1 MTNRSIPAAAREIL
15 PIPHRPY
22 VGPLPYDAKDP
33 EAKFPPIEGIRP
45 PVGAPNVLIVL
56 LDDVGFAATNV
67 FGGPCRTTTAARL
80 AANGLRYTRFHTTAL
95 CSPTRAALLTGRN
108 HHSVGMGTI
117 TETATPAPGY
127 TSSIPN
133 TAANIAKVLKYNG
146 YSTAHFG
153 KCHEIPTWETS
164 PVGPFDHWPTQNGF
178 EKFYGFVGGETNQ
191 WFPNVYEGT
200 RRVTT
205 PDDPEYHF
213 MADMTDKA
221 IEWIRTQKTLAP
233 DKPFFAYFAPGA
245 THAPHHVPKAW
256 ADMYSGQFGDG
267 WDALR
272 ERTIAAQKEIGVIPR
287 DAQLTARP
295 TEIPAWNDMPKTLLP
310 VLAREMEV
318 YAGFLEY
325 TDHHVG
331 RLIQALEQ
339 LGILDNTL
347 ILYILGDNGASAEGT
362 LQGTF
367 NEMINFNGLG
377 ALETPEFLEAH
388 RDELGGRNSYNHY
401 AVGWAHA
408 LDTPYPWTKQVASH
422 WGGTRN
428 GMIVHWPA
436 KIQAKGEIRSQFHH
450 VIDVFP
456 TILEAAGLPMPVMVE
471 GIQQKPL
478 EGVSLLYSF
487 NDANAPERHV
497 LQYFEM
503 FGNRGIYS
511 HGWAAVTKHRTP
523 WELVGAQVP
532 AFDDDKWELYDV
544 TRDWTEAED
553 LAKQFPDKLHE
564 LQRVFL
570 IEAARY
576 QVLPLDDRTVERI
589 ASAAATMPQLVQGS
603 SQVLFDGMELEWHSV
618 IDVKNRSFAMT
629 AAIETQDSGAR
640 GVIFAKG
647 TNFGGYALYAPEGR
661 LKFVYNFLGLE
672 SYSIEAPDA
681 LPSGKHEVRLEFA
694 YDGGGLGK
702 GGTASLL
709 IDGEK
714 VAEGRID
721 QTVPVIFS
729 VDASAMV
736 GDKRGAPIA
745 TDIAV
750 EGNRFQGDI
759 AWVRIDVAVDEGG
772 AVPPE
777 QLLRIAMATQ

>member
-1 MTNRSIPAAAREIL
+1 MTNRLISAAEREIL

-33 EAKFPPIEGIRP
+33 EAKFPPIVAIRP
-45 PVGAPNVLIVL
+45 PAGAPNILIVL
-56 LDDVGFAATNV
+56 LDDVGFGATSA
-67 FGGPCRTTTAARL
+67 FGGPCRTKTAERL
-80 AANGLRYTRFHTTAL
+80 AANGLKYTRFHTAAL
-95 CSPTRAALLTGRN
+95 CSPTRSALLTGRN

-117 TETATPAPGY
+117 TETATAAPGY
-127 TSSIPN
+127 TSIIPN
-133 TAANIAKVLKYNG
+133 TAANVGKILKYNG
-146 YSTAHFG
+146 YSTGYFG

-164 PVGPFDHWPTQNGF
+164 PVGPFDHWPTHNGF
-178 EKFYGFVGGETNQ
+178 EKFYGFIGGETNQ
-191 WFPNVYEGT
+191 WFPNAYEGT

-213 MADMTDKA
+213 MADMTDQA
-221 IEWIRTQKTLAP
+221 IAWIRTQKTLAP

-256 ADMYSGQFGDG
+256 ADKYSGEFGDG

-272 ERTIAAQKEIGVIPR
+272 ERSIAAQKEIGVIPH
-287 DAQLTARP
+287 DALLTVRP
-295 TEIPAWNDMPKTLLP
+295 TEIPSWNDMPKQLLP
-310 VLAREMEV
+310 VLARQMEV

-325 TDHHVG
+325 TDHHIG
-331 RLIQALEQ
+331 RLIQSIEE
-339 LGILDNTL
+339 LGVLDDTL

-388 RDELGGRNSYNHY
+388 REELGGRSSYNHY

-408 LDTPYPWTKQVASH
+408 LDAPYPWTKQVASH

-436 KIQAKGEIRSQFHH
+436 MIDAKGETRAQFHH
-450 VIDVFP
+450 VVDVLP

-471 GIQQKPL
+471 GIQQQPI
-478 EGVSLLYSF
+478 EGVSLVYSL
-487 NDANAPERHV
+487 NDADAPERHV

-503 FGNRGIYS
+503 FGNRGIYLR
-511 HGWAAVTKHRTP
+511 GWAAVTKHRTP
-523 WELVGAQVP
+523 WELVGAKMP

-553 LAKQFPDKLHE
+553 LAQQFPDKLHE

-570 IEAARY
+570 IEAARH

-589 ASAAATMPQLVQGS
+589 AAAASTMPQLVHGS
-603 SQVLFDGMELEWHSV
+603 SQLLFEGMELEWHAV
-618 IDVKNRSFAMT
+618 IDVKNRSFTIT
-629 AAIETQDSGAR
+629 AEIDTPALGAR

-661 LKFVYNFLGLE
+661 LKFVYNFLGLGN
-672 SYSIEAPDA
+672 YAIEAPDA
-681 LPSGKHEVRLEFA
+681 LPSGKHEVRLEFV

-702 GGTASLL
+702 GGMASLL
-709 IDGEK
+709 IDSEK
-714 VAEGRID
+714 VAEGRIE

-729 VDASAMV
+729 ADASAMV

-745 TDIAV
+745 PDIAV
-750 EGNRFQGDI
+750 EGNRFQGHI
-759 AWVRIDVAVDEGG
+759 GWVRIDVAPETAGE
-772 AVPPE
+772 VPPE
-777 QLLRIAMATQ
+777 HLLRIAMATQ